1 MKKIIF
7 LCFCALLA
15 SCSSDEELQD
25 ISTNNEELAN
35 MINDYEIVLK
45 GYSLDELKKEKNES
59 TPTTQEETDAEPWL
73 IDALE
78 KASEETKTSNFGKVR
93 SEAKAYTS
101 IAKIAGVFKINSCG
115 SYREFVYHMDCED
128 GGDTK
133 SIGDI
138 GATYVD
144 GNGNVTFHFCLVPVG
159 NYEGGAL
166 LLHNYTWTP
175 EEGDVDVVLRH
186 HDNEDHNNK
195 NHIVNN
201 GGLTSTGISRFDKNT
216 EFYWRF
222 SNNPTYTLTGFG
234 VLSKP
239 EQGPVLPHQL
249 FIDDENGKNAN
260 TATLWM
266 HRAKKNTGGLPP
278 TGTTTS
284 RKLNTG
290 EDYRGAMIVDRNTIY
305 NIKIF

>member
-1 MKKIIF
+1 
-7 LCFCALLA
+7 
-15 SCSSDEELQD
+15 
-25 ISTNNEELAN
+25 
-35 MINDYEIVLK
+35 
-45 GYSLDELKKEKNES
+45 
-59 TPTTQEETDAEPWL
+59 
-73 IDALE
+73 
-78 KASEETKTSNFGKVR
+78 
-93 SEAKAYTS
+93 
-101 IAKIAGVFKINSCG
+101 
-115 SYREFVYHMDCED
+115 MDCED

-144 GNGNVTFHFCLVPVG
+144 GNGNVTCHFCLVPVG

-290 EDYRGAMIVDRNTIY
+290 ENYRGAMIVDRNTIY